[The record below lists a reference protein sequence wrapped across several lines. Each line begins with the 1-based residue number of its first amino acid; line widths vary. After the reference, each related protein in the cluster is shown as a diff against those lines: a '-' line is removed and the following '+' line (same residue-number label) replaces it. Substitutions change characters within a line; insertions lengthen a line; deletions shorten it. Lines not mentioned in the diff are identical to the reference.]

1 MNEIDLDQDPFGEEF
16 ELDDV
21 INKSELNSDVSKK
34 GLESAVRKDPEFDTK
49 SFSQDDIDQLVNYDQ
64 ERRKKLSFE
73 SKLNEEIQF
82 DPNDKK
88 DLENTFK
95 DYIVYPRISGNS
107 NLKGGETIIR
117 ESQLKR
123 TSRTVEIVDA
133 PKVKEHSPATVV
145 VNRDDRGDIDNIEVV
160 CECGDRILLKFEKAD
175 LLDLEKLKLETE
187 RLTTPV
193 PFSLENAKEEIKVKK
208 EQKESKTNPFGDDD
222 DFFNV
227 DGEDNSSKSKKIEEE
242 EEEFFDEDFG
252 GDISTDGL
260 DIDLSGIL

>member
-21 INKSELNSDVSKK
+21 INKGELNSNISKK

-64 ERRKKLSFE
+64 ERRKRLSFE
-73 SKLNEEIQF
+73 SKLNDEIQF
-82 DPNDKK
+82 NPNEKK
-88 DLENTFK
+88 DLVNTFK

-107 NLKGGETIIR
+107 NIKGGETIIR
-117 ESQLKR
+117 ESQLKK

-145 VNRDDRGDIDNIEVV
+145 VNRDDRGDLDNIEIV

-187 RLTTPV
+187 RLTTPI
-193 PFSLENAKEEIKVKK
+193 PFGLENAKEEVKVKK
-208 EQKESKTNPFGDDD
+208 DKKEIKSNPFGDDD

-227 DGEDNSSKSKKIEEE
+227 DEDTSSKSKKIEEE

-252 GDISTDGL
+252 GSISTEGL